1 MLLPEDMRDWVR
13 EDDLVHFVIEA
24 VEKMDLRGFRV
35 NVRGT
40 GDAQYPP
47 SMMLSLLIY
56 CYANGIFSS
65 RRIEAATWRDVA
77 VRYLCANTHPDHDTI
92 CRFRAGRTLPRGG
105 GLAF

>member
-40 GDAQYPP
+40 G
-47 SMMLSLLIY
+47 
-56 CYANGIFSS
+56 
-65 RRIEAATWRDVA
+65 
-77 VRYLCANTHPDHDTI
+77 
-92 CRFRAGRTLPRGG
+92 CRKQVK
-105 GLAF
+105 